1 MKDIITYHVGKNPV
15 DAGGIHQW
23 SSLPFDRKAL
33 DIVTKK
39 LVFYRFLNLKAFLFI
54 YNII

>member
-39 LVFYRFLNLKAFLFI
+39 LLVFYRFLELESIFI
-54 YNII
+54 YL